1 MSSSA
6 ALMAGMVLLFLLITA
21 NFFSG
26 LRFNMPRKS
35 LPFFLSAA
43 RETCEN
49 LSCDTST
56 SVTSSPLELHN
67 GPATASLEV

>member
-56 SVTSSPLELHN
+56 VTSSPLELQN

>member
-56 SVTSSPLELHN
+56 SSPLELHN

>member
-56 SVTSSPLELHN
+56 VTSPLELQN